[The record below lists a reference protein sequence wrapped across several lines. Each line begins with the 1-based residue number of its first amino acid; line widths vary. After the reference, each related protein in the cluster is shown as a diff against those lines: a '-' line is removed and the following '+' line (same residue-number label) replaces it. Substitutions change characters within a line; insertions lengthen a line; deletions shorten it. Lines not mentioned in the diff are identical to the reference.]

1 MGKISIELLSRSWN
15 AVYFYLFWIGEI
27 ANLSNMYAPSW
38 ECRSFVCMH
47 LAHEIL
53 MKSMTSTSL
62 LLLDSLG
69 NPFRAISRILSPQ
82 KSLAVKISFT
92 VVEYITYTNSPQ
104 EKNLLLDIFEYIN
117 ASRWDLVLYTS
128 FGRETTYRSMIQTR
142 IYINQWF

>member
-1 MGKISIELLSRSWN
+1 MN
-15 AVYFYLFWIGEI
+15 YFYLIFLEVS
-27 ANLSNMYAPSW
+27 LFSFTVYTTCVHMYAPSW

-128 FGRETTYRSMIQTR
+128 FGRETR
-142 IYINQWF
+142 IYINQ

>member
-1 MGKISIELLSRSWN
+1 MYIC
-15 AVYFYLFWIGEI
+15 
-27 ANLSNMYAPSW
+27 MHYAPSW

-104 EKNLLLDIFEYIN
+104 EKKSFVRYFWIHQCLEMGSRIIYFIWERDSYLYQSVILTDFNLYVFQSVILFIWI
-117 ASRWDLVLYTS
+117 S
-128 FGRETTYRSMIQTR
+128 G
-142 IYINQWF
+142 

>member
-1 MGKISIELLSRSWN
+1 MN
-15 AVYFYLFWIGEI
+15 YFYLTFLEVSLFSFTVYTTCVVCTYVCTLMG
-27 ANLSNMYAPSW
+27 M
-38 ECRSFVCMH
+38 SFVRLYASCSWNS
-47 LAHEIL
+47 HEINDQY
-53 MKSMTSTSL
+53 L

-128 FGRETTYRSMIQTR
+128 FGRETR

>member
-1 MGKISIELLSRSWN
+1 MSLFSSTVVCLLH
-15 AVYFYLFWIGEI
+15 
-27 ANLSNMYAPSW
+27 MYTPSW

-104 EKNLLLDIFEYIN
+104 EKKNLLLDIFEYIN
-117 ASRWDLVLYTS
+117 EMGSCIIDVICASFQS
-128 FGRETTYRSMIQTR
+128 AFGLPI
-142 IYINQWF
+142 

>member
-1 MGKISIELLSRSWN
+1 
-15 AVYFYLFWIGEI
+15 
-27 ANLSNMYAPSW
+27 MYTPSW

-104 EKNLLLDIFEYIN
+104 EKKKIFCQIFLN
-117 ASRWDLVLYTS
+117 TSMRWDLVLQTS
-128 FGRETTYRSMIQTR
+128 FVHLSNLHLAFQSRKKHVVYGLSLFYTKIDQKSFVEPKFQYSNYQILKE
-142 IYINQWF
+142 